1 MVDLTKTFGHVGI
14 GECILHIGKT
24 GILGRQ
30 GVDCYSSVHPN
41 VVLKS

>member
-1 MVDLTKTFGHVGI
+1 MDLAKTFGHFGI

-30 GVDCYSSVHPN
+30 GVEC
-41 VVLKS
+41 